1 MPDSADGFDWTLVR
15 SFLAVL
21 DAGSLTGAAR
31 QTGALQSTLSRH
43 ISDLE
48 AQLRAPLFERT
59 GRGVS
64 PTAAGMA
71 IADAARRMREQAQ
84 ALGAALSA
92 ERTDLAGTVRVSAS
106 QVTASFLLPPV
117 LAALRRAE
125 PAIQIELVVSNQ
137 LSNLLQREADIA
149 LRMVRPQ
156 QTGLVARKLREFAIG
171 AYASKAYL
179 AEAGTPR
186 DPESLFQHALIGYD
200 RDRTIEEGF
209 ARMGHSVAPEL
220 FVLRTD
226 DQVAYGQFVAQGM
239 GIGFMSEFHGRVLGL
254 VQVLPQLRIPPMPC
268 WLAVHREVRSN
279 KRVRRVFDFLAQVMS
294 SGDTSSLGR
303 GYQAAGS

>member
-1 MPDSADGFDWTLVR
+1 MPDIADRFDWTLVR
-15 SFLAVL
+15 SFLAVV
-21 DAGSLTGAAR
+21 DAGSVTGAAR

-64 PTAAGMA
+64 PTAAGLA
-71 IADAARRMREQAQ
+71 IVESARRMREQAQ

-92 ERTDLAGTVRVSAS
+92 ERSSLAGTVRLSAS
-106 QVTASFLLPPV
+106 QATANYLLPPV

-125 PAIQIELVVSNQ
+125 PDIQIELVVSNQ

-156 QTGLVARKLREFAIG
+156 QAGLVARKLGEFTIG

-179 AEAGTPR
+179 AACELVFKGLEQPSGYTEP
-186 DPESLFQHALIGYD
+186 LLHAWRLK
-200 RDRTIEEGF
+200 
-209 ARMGHSVAPEL
+209 V
-220 FVLRTD
+220 
-226 DQVAYGQFVAQGM
+226 
-239 GIGFMSEFHGRVLGL
+239 
-254 VQVLPQLRIPPMPC
+254 
-268 WLAVHREVRSN
+268 
-279 KRVRRVFDFLAQVMS
+279 K
-294 SGDTSSLGR
+294 
-303 GYQAAGS
+303 AAAAAA

>member
-1 MPDSADGFDWTLVR
+1 VPIPDPTVK
-15 SFLAVL
+15 
-21 DAGSLTGAAR
+21 R
-31 QTGALQSTLSRH
+31 QRIPLQGDVPSPIHPPPGCHFHTRCP
-43 ISDLE
+43 I
-48 AQLRAPLFERT
+48 AQKGLCEPLFERT

-64 PTAAGMA
+64 PTAAGLA

-106 QVTASFLLPPV
+106 QVTANFLLPPV

-179 AEAGTPR
+179 KPSR
-186 DPESLFQHALIGYD
+186 HA
-200 RDRTIEEGF
+200 
-209 ARMGHSVAPEL
+209 P
-220 FVLRTD
+220 
-226 DQVAYGQFVAQGM
+226 
-239 GIGFMSEFHGRVLGL
+239 
-254 VQVLPQLRIPPMPC
+254 
-268 WLAVHREVRSN
+268 
-279 KRVRRVFDFLAQVMS
+279 
-294 SGDTSSLGR
+294 
-303 GYQAAGS
+303 

>member
-21 DAGSLTGAAR
+21 DAGSLSAAAR
-31 QTGALQSTLSRH
+31 RTGALQSTLSRH
-43 ISDLE
+43 VSELE

-64 PTAAGMA
+64 PTAAGLA

-84 ALGAALSA
+84 ALGTALSA
-92 ERTDLAGTVRVSAS
+92 ERASLAGTVRLSAS
-106 QVTASFLLPPV
+106 QAAANFLLPPV

-125 PAIQIELVVSNQ
+125 PEIQIELVVSNQ

-156 QTGLVARKLREFAIG
+156 QAGLVARKLGELAIG
-171 AYASKAYL
+171 VYASEAYL
-179 AEAGTPR
+179 AEAGTP
-186 DPESLFQHALIGYD
+186 DDTDALFQHALVGYD

-209 ARMGHSVAPEL
+209 ARTGYSTEPGH

-226 DQVAYGQFVAQGM
+226 DHVAYGQCVAQGL
-239 GIGFMSEFHGRVLGL
+239 GIGFLAEFHARALGL
-254 VQVLPQLRIPPMPC
+254 VPVLPQLRIPALPC

-279 KRVRRVFDFLAQVMS
+279 KRVRRVFDFLAQQV
-294 SGDTSSLGR
+294 
-303 GYQAAGS
+303 AASTTRPA